1 MLGSQQF
8 HGSIVQLAQSNC
20 LLALDPFRK
29 SSAIRWDWDIETA
42 AAASVTIGVVL
53 RRGGGGGTS
62 HQSRRLRDGEGEAQD
77 QEAGEQQREAGDLLQ
92 AAVGDPQEGQG
103 ALHPV

>member
-1 MLGSQQF
+1 MLGSQL
-8 HGSIVQLAQSNC
+8 HGSIVQVAQSNC
-20 LLALDPFRK
+20 LLVLDPFRK
-29 SSAIRWDWDIETA
+29 SSSIRWDWDIETA
-42 AAASVTIGVVL
+42 AAASVIGVVS

-62 HQSRRLRDGEGEAQD
+62 HQSRRLRDGEGEAED
-77 QEAGEQQREAGDLLQ
+77 QEAGEQQREAGDVLQ

>member
-1 MLGSQQF
+1 MLGSQL

-29 SSAIRWDWDIETA
+29 SSAIRWDWDRETA
-42 AAASVTIGVVL
+42 AAASVIGVVL

-77 QEAGEQQREAGDLLQ
+77 QEAGKQQREAGDVLQ